1 MNTAG
6 KFLIE
11 ACLNEESLA
20 FLRGATCRE
29 GSAQRKSCGPEA
41 AHPALR
47 VLDEPELHH
56 PARHIGRAR
65 LFKVREI
72 YAAGAYATLAARLGP
87 PKAVVGEAVRE
98 VATADLLSELRG
110 KARRRWPTSNR
121 NLGRLHRNPH
131 SPRSRRRC
139 PRAARPTAG
148 PTAKASNPPRGARR
162 RSPKGRAL
170 GFDRPAKRTTRRCNP
185 LTYIPTGWYLFQH
198 E

>member
-11 ACLNEESLA
+11 ACLNQESLA

-29 GSAQRKSCGPEA
+29 GSAQRKRCGPEA

-98 VATADLLSELRG
+98 VATADLLS
-110 KARRRWPTSNR
+110 
-121 NLGRLHRNPH
+121 
-131 SPRSRRRC
+131 
-139 PRAARPTAG
+139 
-148 PTAKASNPPRGARR
+148 
-162 RSPKGRAL
+162 
-170 GFDRPAKRTTRRCNP
+170 
-185 LTYIPTGWYLFQH
+185 
-198 E
+198 